1 VKLDPEVWG
10 NVFPELIGP
19 DETQTRPILGF
30 RINRV
35 QLVRRSWRKCSVV
48 LRSMGPT
55 GYSWAAGR
63 NEAVCLPS
71 GRTVPVQPRHLAP
84 ATKCGCG
91 IYAVH
96 DIDWLSAFTHP
107 APDDF
112 VLAGVAGTGI
122 VRIHTNGWRAQF
134 ARIVAFSAELP
145 EIPIRWRRLPHPL
158 TPREQRVLQLRFG
171 LIGGHPLTLEEVGK
185 KFGVARER
193 IRQIEAKA
201 LQKLRHPSRREEA
214 QRLFRVPLSPQ
225 EQQILCLLGYAEPAD
240 IGLYEAPSVPRRLS
254 ATVAEALEAKY
265 QVPVVALDKLKE
277 VMAGAGSFWEE
288 IS

>member
-1 VKLDPEVWG
+1 MKLDPEVWG

-19 DETQTRPILGF
+19 DEMQTRPILGF
-30 RINRV
+30 RMNRV
-35 QLVRRSWRKCSVV
+35 LVRRRWGKSSVV

-55 GYSWAAGR
+55 GYSWAVGR
-63 NEAVCLPS
+63 NEAVCLPP
-71 GRTVPVQPRHLAP
+71 GGTVPVEPRHLAP

-91 IYAVH
+91 LYAVH
-96 DIDWLSAFTHP
+96 GIDSLSAFTNP

-145 EIPIRWRRLPHPL
+145 DIPISWRRLPDQL

-171 LIGGHPLTLEEVGK
+171 LIDGHPLTLEEVGK

-201 LQKLRHPSRREEA
+201 LQKL
-214 QRLFRVPLSPQ
+214 
-225 EQQILCLLGYAEPAD
+225 CLLGYAES
-240 IGLYEAPSVPRRLS
+240 LHEAPSVPRRLS

-265 QVPVVALDKLKE
+265 QVPVVALDKLIE
-277 VMAGAGSFWEE
+277 VMAGAGCFWEE